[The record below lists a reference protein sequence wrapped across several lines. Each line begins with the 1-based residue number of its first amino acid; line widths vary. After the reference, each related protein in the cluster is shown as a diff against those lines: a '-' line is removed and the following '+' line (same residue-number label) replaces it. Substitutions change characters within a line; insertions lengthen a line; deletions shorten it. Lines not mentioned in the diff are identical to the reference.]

1 MLTSKFSLF
10 VVCEYCESDFIK
22 KPQQI
27 ILQNSGQLHLPVY
40 SAMRGWKKFVTVPK

>member
-1 MLTSKFSLF
+1 MRLLR
-10 VVCEYCESDFIK
+10 IRLHK

-40 SAMRGWKKFVTVPK
+40 SAIRGWKKFVTVPI